1 MANTGSVVNSTGDQI
16 GVAADLANDRGLDWE
31 WWAVASATYSA
42 STKPK
47 QTANLFASFATLF
60 QVAGAVKA
68 YGELSSATF
77 LPVGVSVT
85 ATSSKVATIE
95 VMPGP
100 KITYDSVKLEATTNR
115 AYINSITKIKLSD
128 AEARDAVA
136 SAKAVLSEAK
146 KMRTSLSSSVL
157 KAQVTQLVQA

>member
-1 MANTGSVVNSTGDQI
+1 
-16 GVAADLANDRGLDWE
+16 
-31 WWAVASATYSA
+31 VASATYSA
-42 STKPK
+42 SAKPK
-47 QTANLFASFATLF
+47 QTANVFASFATLL

-77 LPVGVSVT
+77 LPVGVNVT
-85 ATSSKVATIE
+85 VTLPPVATIE

-100 KITYDSVKLEATTNR
+100 KITFDSVKLEVTTNR

-128 AEARDAVA
+128 AEARQVVA